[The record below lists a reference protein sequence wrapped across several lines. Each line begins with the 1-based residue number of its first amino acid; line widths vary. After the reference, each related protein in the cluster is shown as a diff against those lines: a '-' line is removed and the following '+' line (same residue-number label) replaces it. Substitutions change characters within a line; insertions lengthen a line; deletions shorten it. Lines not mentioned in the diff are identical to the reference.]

1 MHNCTF
7 ACMLKKLAMSPC
19 KNLEIFLYSM
29 PQDTNAAQS
38 PIITPGK
45 DYMKA
50 NLNQGIFWS
59 LIRSSNKGRTNKI
72 SRYQSHNYSKSNI
85 SRKSQNLNYHA
96 LLQSHKRERRN
107 IKMGNKIIK
116 IKTQPLTWSFKIIG
130 SHSTSSLIS

>member
-59 LIRSSNKGRTNKI
+59 LILSSNKGKDLQIDKKHIRGRTNKI

-85 SRKSQNLNYHA
+85 SRKSQNLNNHA
-96 LLQSHKRERRN
+96 LLQSHKRDRRN

-116 IKTQPLTWSFKIIG
+116 IKTQPLT
-130 SHSTSSLIS
+130 